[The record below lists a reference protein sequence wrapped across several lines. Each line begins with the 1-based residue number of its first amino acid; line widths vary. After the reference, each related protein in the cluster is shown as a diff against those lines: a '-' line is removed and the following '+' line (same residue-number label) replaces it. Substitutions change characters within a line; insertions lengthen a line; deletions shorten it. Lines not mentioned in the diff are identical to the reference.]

1 MLETSDLAQKY
12 TPICSFRKYTFQC
25 LGPLIF
31 ADVSFF
37 LQKINVFCSKKY
49 LYSKQQCECSFRHF
63 LVLLSVFVRKKVT
76 ITKNISF
83 ADSVPESGHR
93 TAPNWPKIRKMTMT
107 SHFPDMTSKSFFLR
121 CFVFLVKF
129 SYWSKFHVNIIT
141 GSGIMTIFF
150 YKEFT
155 RNPENRKYPR
165 LSFAQYLETGAKYGY
180 RTLHECL

>member
-12 TPICSFRKYTFQC
+12 TPICSSRKYTFQC

-37 LQKINVFCSKKY
+37 CKKLTFFVQKKY

-107 SHFPDMTSKSFFLR
+107 SQFSDMTSKSFFLTLF
-121 CFVFLVKF
+121 CFASQVQLLVQV
-129 SYWSKFHVNIIT
+129 S
-141 GSGIMTIFF
+141 
-150 YKEFT
+150 
-155 RNPENRKYPR
+155 
-165 LSFAQYLETGAKYGY
+165 
-180 RTLHECL
+180 C